1 MGIRYC
7 QKEELAMLK
16 STFKRVKK
24 SWHHASFF
32 YIISVAKQIR
42 KVE

>member
-1 MGIRYC
+1 MAALIAGIFLPNC
-7 QKEELAMLK
+7 KK
-16 STFKRVKK
+16 KK

-32 YIISVAKQIR
+32 NIISVAEQIR